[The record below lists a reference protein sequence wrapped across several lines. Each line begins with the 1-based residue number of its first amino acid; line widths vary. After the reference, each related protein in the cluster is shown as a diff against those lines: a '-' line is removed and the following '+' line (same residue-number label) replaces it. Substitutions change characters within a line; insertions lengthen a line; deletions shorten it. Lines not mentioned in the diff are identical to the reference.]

1 MPTETERMSEATL
14 LRLLPPIRRAR
25 GWRLYAEDGRRFLDL
40 WQEGGR
46 ALLGAKGTG
55 LGTEIKAAVDK
66 GLAKPFPSIHE
77 RRLEK
82 ELLALHPDYEAVRF
96 YSSLDAALAA
106 LAAAFPDAPAAS
118 AATGAAGGQ
127 AAAGASSGAAVPGPA
142 ASREAAVRALLADPW
157 RRGEPAASAR
167 AFVLRP
173 FGRSPGSPTGE
184 AAAGQAGVASAPAS
198 AIRAEAY
205 PAALAILPCPGPFA
219 PHPLL
224 FARKADAERA
234 GGELLSPLSLIAGRR
249 SLVEL
254 RGYAKNCGEEL
265 WRRADRRTKR
275 LFEREGPL
283 LYPRCAEV
291 DYPDLFRAALGKGLL
306 LSTDWS
312 LPSLLPVDFDD
323 GELKPLAE
331 L

>member
-106 LAAAFPDAPAAS
+106 LASAFPGVPAE
-118 AATGAAGGQ
+118 AAAAGQ
-127 AAAGASSGAAVPGPA
+127 AAAGASSGAAVPDPGA
-142 ASREAAVRALLADPW
+142 FREAAVRALLADPW

-167 AFVLRP
+167 AIVLRP
-173 FGRSPGSPTGE
+173 FGRSPGRPVGEAGAPVVQAE
-184 AAAGQAGVASAPAS
+184 AAAAQAGAVRP
-198 AIRAEAY
+198 EDY

-265 WRRADRRTKR
+265 WRRADRRTRR

-283 LYPRCAEV
+283 LYPRCAEA
-291 DYPDLFRAALGKGLL
+291 DYPALFRAALGKGLL
-306 LSTDWS
+306 LSVDWS
-312 LPSLLPVDFDD
+312 LPSLLPGDFDD